1 MTDVAV
7 YLLPGMQAK
16 IIVSDIYVGYGERVF
31 QTSSGEDKTYDITD
45 YNGFLVENKEVGDI
59 EAVPNEP
66 AVIYTH
72 KKYEQNKIVFFG
84 RNPEETCTVNVIS
97 VPIHDH
103 SSIVTGGPAYA
114 TYFTD
119 DETVTED

>member
-16 IIVSDIYVGYGERVF
+16 ITVPLVYAGFGERMF
-31 QTSSGEDKTYDITD
+31 QVSSGEEKSYNLDD
-45 YNGFLVENKEVGDI
+45 YNGFLVEDKEVGDI

-66 AVIYTH
+66 TVIYTH

-119 DETVTED
+119 DETVTDG